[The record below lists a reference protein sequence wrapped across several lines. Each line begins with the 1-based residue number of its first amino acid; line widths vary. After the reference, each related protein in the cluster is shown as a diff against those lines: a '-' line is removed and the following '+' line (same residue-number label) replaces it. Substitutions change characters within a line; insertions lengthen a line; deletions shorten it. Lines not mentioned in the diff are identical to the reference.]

1 MASIPFSQ
9 NTTLGDDSVSLSA
22 RFVDNTRIWAGGST
36 TFSSTDTIS
45 LISGTLTANA
55 CTIKVQGGPENSG
68 IGTHGP
74 SIETGT
80 FNLSNVQ
87 IQSHDNGGNISSNND
102 WTFNDV
108 TWISTGLSG
117 QSTFGSWRDDTPT
130 YLINGFNV
138 WFNPVVL
145 GGNIASGVFFPGV
158 LTASSELNGI
168 SLWNGETGDG
178 ILGAAITFR
187 NQVFSGLASGPI
199 GFVPSG
205 GVSGTGRRV
214 LYRCEGN
221 ASNPGVGMLLGYDY
235 RGIHGQDGAY
245 VFGVDNG
252 STHWMINPLQ
262 GTANATTQ
270 FGNVFNSSADSSVIV
285 AIGHQPSSTDPNTII
300 VNNDTVATSG
310 GNTVNTMYF
319 MPGTLSA
326 ASAPT
331 VLAGNMATMST
342 IPHGFLI
349 GVQGHTVAS
358 GGFVGQNVTPITTK
372 TYRTYSWSQND
383 WGTVRSIT
391 PSTAAFPDATSDAN
405 VEALRVSGA
414 YPDVTASGYVTSFDI
429 NEEEDLITAGF
440 STPAAATSGLHGTGR
455 ASNARDAVASVKL
468 SQYNAVAPTNNDGL
482 VYSVSGTAVDF
493 GLKNLTFQDSNATP
507 DHTDPTIIIPTSS
520 LNLDAADTVT
530 SIAAN
535 DITVVGDI
543 LTSTNTKASLIGNN
557 SIILSGASAQ
567 NFTATAPT
575 FNLGGGGSIS
585 SSALTGNTLGSIVS
599 IAKLGDGNTYRPSSG
614 NNVNVTYVSGL
625 TAGNTYTPEQLL
637 GDDYSIPAGGSGN
650 TVTINSPVAIKLE
663 VPLGDA
669 VRAGDMVE
677 RIDPTITS
685 TYSAPK
691 NGSVGGGNF
700 ALFSRAASNSPW
712 VQVESTIRNSTTAV
726 LSIDVTDAAVEHLSL
741 WKPRNTTTYTQATYY
756 NHFGSGE
763 PTESLTYYA
772 STREIPEEILS
783 EAEVPTGST
792 QWTQII
798 NWEAPSTGD
807 FVGQLT
813 GTIRN
818 TDAVGLGNA
827 ETQVAMRQAFLT
839 DDYFDLIVSDVV
851 SANPKLLPS
860 TLEADGAGR
869 ADYIIAT
876 TKVTTSANGDFIEL
890 LSFDGK
896 QQNITALANTSAT
909 PMTGVL
915 SAVLTGQNPDF
926 TDPIEFDA
934 VEIADNPAGISEAEV
949 VSAVS
954 SALGVVKAN
963 QQVLLTATQRGS
975 VKSATYTAG
984 NITT

>member
-1 MASIPFSQ
+1 MASIPFTQSA
-9 NTTLGDDSVSLSA
+9 TLGDDSVTLSA

-36 TFSSTDTIS
+36 TFSSIDTIS

-55 CTIKVQGGPENSG
+55 CTIKVQGGPTNSG

-74 SIETGT
+74 SNETGT

-117 QSTFGSWRDDTPT
+117 QSTFGSWRDDIPT

-145 GGNIASGVFFPGV
+145 GGNIATGVFFPGV

-168 SLWNGETGDG
+168 SLWNGQTGDG

-262 GTANATTQ
+262 GTANTTTQ

-300 VNNDTVATSG
+300 VNNDVVATSG

-391 PSTAAFPDATSDAN
+391 PSTAAFPGAVSDAN

-455 ASNARDAVASVKL
+455 ASNARDTVASVKL

-520 LNLDAADTVT
+520 LNLDATDTVT

-535 DITVVGDI
+535 DITVVGTI
-543 LTSTNTKASLIGNN
+543 LTSTNTKASLIGSN

-585 SSALTGNTLGSIVS
+585 SSVLTGNELGSIVS

-614 NNVNVTYVSGL
+614 TNVNVTYVSGL

-637 GDDYSIPAGGSGN
+637 GDGYTIPNAGIGN

-663 VPLGDA
+663 VPFGDA

-685 TYSAPK
+685 TYTHQKSPDG
-691 NGSVGGGNF
+691 GSF
-700 ALFSRAASNSPW
+700 ALFSRAAQNSPW
-712 VQVESTIRNSTTAV
+712 TQVEGTLRAIGNTAV
-726 LSIDVTDAAVEHLSL
+726 SLTVEDAAVEHLSL
-741 WKPRNTTTYTQATYY
+741 WKPKNTTTYTHAQYW
-756 NHFGSGE
+756 NHFGSGQ
-763 PTESLTYYA
+763 PTKDATY
-772 STREIPEEILS
+772 TITTLNIPGEILS
-783 EAEVPTGST
+783 EADLPTIEGVST
-792 QWTQII
+792 WENIVV
-798 NWEAPSTGD
+798 WEAGENELA
-807 FVGQLT
+807 GQLT
-813 GTIRN
+813 GSFRN
-818 TDAVGLGNA
+818 TDVEALGNA
-827 ETQVAMRQAFLT
+827 ETQVAMRQAFLSN
-839 DDYFDLIVSDVV
+839 DYFDLIVADVQT
-851 SANPKLLPS
+851 ANPKLLD
-860 TLEADGAGR
+860 ADIVTDETGR
-869 ADYIIAT
+869 ADYIIAASS
-876 TKVTTSANGDFIEL
+876 VTTEANGDFIEL
-890 LSFDGK
+890 LSSDGR
-896 QQNITALANTSAT
+896 QQKITALINTAT
-909 PMTGVL
+909 NKMSGVL
-915 SAVLTGQNPDF
+915 SAVLTGDND
-926 TDPIEFDA
+926 DYVDGIVFDA
-934 VEIADNPAGISEAEV
+934 VEIGDNPDGISEDEV
-949 VSAVS
+949 VNAVNE
-954 SALGVVKAN
+954 ALSVIKAN

-975 VKSATYTAG
+975 VKAATYTAG
-984 NITT
+984 NLSL